1 MSSANL
7 SFFMLESQPP
17 AVFTPFIDYVK
28 FEKRYSVHT
37 VTAYQHD
44 LEGFLLFIREK
55 YEEADPATI
64 SASMIRSWLASL
76 RSNNIQ
82 PRSINR
88 KLSTLRSW
96 YKFLL
101 KNRKITVNPLQKITP
116 PKSGKRLP
124 VFVERIPM
132 DRLLHQVEFPDT
144 FEGHTQRLIVE
155 LLYATGIRRSEL
167 INLKSSDV
175 DNSAKTIKVLGKG
188 SKERIIPVSAEL
200 LSKMNG
206 YLAERKQM
214 DLGMSPSF
222 LITEK
227 GQKLY
232 PEYVY
237 RSVKKVLGWVTT
249 LEKKSPH
256 VLRHTFATHLV
267 NNGADLNAVKE
278 LLGHANLSA
287 TQIYTHNTIEQLKSV
302 YDQAHP
308 HSGK

>member
-1 MSSANL
+1 
-7 SFFMLESQPP
+7 MLKDQPFP
-17 AVFTPFIDYVK
+17 VLVPFIDYVK

-37 VTAYQHD
+37 VIAYQTD
-44 LEGFLLFIREK
+44 LEEFMLFTKEK
-55 YEEADPATI
+55 YEEMDPARI
-64 SASMIRSWLASL
+64 SASIIRSWLASL
-76 RSNNIQ
+76 RDNNIL

-96 YKFLL
+96 YRFLL
-101 KNRKITVNPLQKITP
+101 KNKKISVNPLQKIVP

-124 VFVERIPM
+124 VFVERTPM

-144 FEGHTQRLIVE
+144 FEGHTQRLMIE
-155 LLYATGIRRSEL
+155 ILYATGIRRSEL
-167 INLKSSDV
+167 INLKNADI
-175 DNSAKTIKVLGKG
+175 DRSAKTIKVLGKG
-188 SKERIIPVSAEL
+188 GKERIIPISAEIIN
-200 LSKMNG
+200 KMEVYQLEKEQLNF
-206 YLAERKQM
+206 
-214 DLGMSPSF
+214 DLISF
-222 LITEK
+222 FLVTEK
-227 GQKLY
+227 GKKLY

-237 RSVKKVLGWVTT
+237 RSVKRYLGLVTT

-267 NNGADLNAVKE
+267 NNGADLNAIKE

-302 YDQAHP
+302 YEQAHP

>member
-1 MSSANL
+1 ML
-7 SFFMLESQPP
+7 KGQSFPVL
-17 AVFTPFIDYVK
+17 VPFIDYVK

-37 VTAYQHD
+37 VIAYQND
-44 LEGFLLFIREK
+44 LEEFLLFTKEK
-55 YEEADPATI
+55 YEEVDPARI
-64 SASMIRSWLASL
+64 SASIIRSWLASL
-76 RSNNIQ
+76 REHPIQ

-101 KNRKITVNPLQKITP
+101 KNKKVEVNPLQKILP

-144 FEGHTQRLIVE
+144 FEGHTQRLIID

-167 INLKSSDV
+167 INLKNADI
-175 DNSAKTIKVLGKG
+175 DRSAKTIKVLGKG
-188 SKERIIPVSAEL
+188 SKERIIPISAGL
-200 LSKMNG
+200 LSRMDAYQEEK
-206 YLAERKQM
+206 EQM
-214 DLGMSPSF
+214 GFDRVSF
-222 LITEK
+222 LLVTKK
-227 GQKLY
+227 GKKLY

-237 RSVKKVLGWVTT
+237 RSVKKYLGLVTT

-267 NNGADLNAVKE
+267 NNGADLNAIKE

-287 TQIYTHNTIEQLKSV
+287 TQIYTHNTIEQLKTV
-302 YDQAHP
+302 YEQAHP